1 MGHRDLGCLVSGWN
15 RVLTR
20 KEMRFYPH
28 SRLEALLEHH
38 AAASRGSERVKEEAV
53 WSRGASGDKGLTI
66 SPGIAVNQDE
76 GWGQENLSQRLLI
89 FGNTTKGQES

>member
-1 MGHRDLGCLVSGWN
+1 M
-15 RVLTR
+15 
-20 KEMRFYPH
+20 
-28 SRLEALLEHH
+28 ALLEQH
-38 AAASRGSERVKEEAV
+38 AAASRGYERVEEEAV

-66 SPGIAVNQDE
+66 SQGIAVSQDE